1 MNDQR
6 FNSLHLEA
14 SPRREEFRKARARLL
29 GVCGEHTLMCDKER
43 LAELAE
49 AGPHTL
55 IEQPSEMPVGVHF
68 WLQDGA
74 GIFPLKVGLNSVG
87 RMPDNDVVIADGSV
101 SRRHCAI
108 VVHAGDG
115 CELHDTASKNGTF
128 LNGKRIHG
136 PTRLVH
142 GDEIR
147 MCEHKIIFQSD
158 TPPSS
163 NENDPA
169 RCPTIG

>member
-1 MNDQR
+1 MNDPR

-14 SPRREEFRKARARLL
+14 NPRREEFRRARARLL
-29 GVCGEHTLMCDKER
+29 GSCGQHTLMCDRER
-43 LAELAE
+43 LSELAE

-55 IEQPSEMPVGVHF
+55 IERPTERPAGVNF
-68 WLQDGA
+68 WVKDADGLY
-74 GIFPLKVGLNSVG
+74 PLKPGLNSIG
-87 RMPDNDVVIADGSV
+87 RMPDNDVVVPDSSV

-108 VVHAGDG
+108 VVHATRG

-128 LNGKRIHG
+128 LNGQRIHG

-147 MCEHKIIFQSD
+147 MCDHKLIFECDS
-158 TPPSS
+158 PPLDVD
-163 NENDPA
+163 DPGRA
-169 RCPTIG
+169 PTIG

>member
-14 SPRREEFRKARARLL
+14 NPRREDFRRARARLL
-29 GVCGEHTLMCDKER
+29 GACGQQTLMCDRDR

-55 IEQPSEMPVGVHF
+55 IERPSEKPVELHF
-68 WLQDGA
+68 WVKDGE
-74 GIFPLKVGLNSVG
+74 GLYPLKAGLNSIG

-108 VVHAGDG
+108 VVHATNG
-115 CELHDTASKNGTF
+115 CELHDTASKNGTY

-136 PTRLVH
+136 PTRLIH

-147 MCEHKIIFQSD
+147 MCDHKIIFQTD
-158 TPPSS
+158 DEPLA
-163 NENDPA
+163 EDDPA
-169 RCPTIG
+169 RCPTMG

>member
-14 SPRREEFRKARARLL
+14 NPRREDFRRARARLL
-29 GVCGEHTLMCDKER
+29 GMCGQHTLMCDRDR

-55 IEQPSEMPVGVHF
+55 IEHPSEKPAELHF
-68 WLQDGA
+68 WVQDSEGM
-74 GIFPLKVGLNSVG
+74 FPLKPGLNSIG

-108 VVHAGDG
+108 VVHATRG

-128 LNGKRIHG
+128 LNGKRIQG

-147 MCEHKIIFQSD
+147 MCDHKIIFQSD
-158 TPPSS
+158 DAPA
-163 NENDPA
+163 EIDDPA
-169 RCPTIG
+169 RCPTLG

>member
-29 GVCGEHTLMCDKER
+29 GMCGQHTLMCDRDRMDEA
-43 LAELAE
+43 AEV
-49 AGPHTL
+49 GPHTL
-55 IEQPSEMPVGVHF
+55 IERPAERPVGVHF
-68 WLQDGA
+68 WLQDDD
-74 GIFPLKVGLNSVG
+74 GIYPLKTGLNSIG
-87 RMPDNDVVIADGSV
+87 RMPDNDVIMPDGSV

-108 VVHAGDG
+108 LVHADDG

-128 LNGKRIHG
+128 LNGQRIHG

-147 MCEHKIIFQSD
+147 MCDHKIVFQTDST
-158 TPPSS
+158 TPADV
-163 NENDPA
+163 NDPA
-169 RCPTIG
+169 RAPTIG